1 MPVTVTVT
9 TLRDGVEDNKRFV
22 DVSLALAGA
31 YNATQASDGILV
43 PMAKLPIREV
53 TDIRGLPF
61 AGAGGAA
68 GVQLAGTKAAPAIKL
83 RGFNVA
89 NGNAVSPADED
100 TPPAAVRVRLIGA

>member
-22 DVSLALAGA
+22 DVSLALGGT
-31 YNATQASDGILV
+31 YDATQAADGFLV
-43 PMAKLPIREV
+43 PMGKLPIREV
-53 TDIRGLPF
+53 TDIRGLGF
-61 AGAGGAA
+61 TGTGGAA
-68 GVQLAGTKAAPAIKL
+68 GVQLAGTKAAPRIKL

-89 NGNAVSPADED
+89 NGNAVSPADTE